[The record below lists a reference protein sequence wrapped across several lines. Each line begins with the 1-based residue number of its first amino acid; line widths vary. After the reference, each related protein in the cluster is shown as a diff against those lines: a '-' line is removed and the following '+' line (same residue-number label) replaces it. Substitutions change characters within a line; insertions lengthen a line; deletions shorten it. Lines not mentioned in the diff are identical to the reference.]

1 MLKVSAGARNK
12 GSAMQIVK
20 HPMFGNSI
28 KYVLFEKD
36 GVRRVSSEEEWNDYF
51 NKHGLVALSYFCN
64 VIESFDK
71 EEDIV
76 LTDWY
81 KMANSV
87 ANLKQNLK

>member
-1 MLKVSAGARNK
+1 MLKASAGARNK

-28 KYVLFEKD
+28 EYVLFEKD

-51 NKHGLVALSYFCN
+51 NNHGLVALSYFCN

-81 KMANSV
+81 KMTSSGAS
-87 ANLKQNLK
+87 KSKE